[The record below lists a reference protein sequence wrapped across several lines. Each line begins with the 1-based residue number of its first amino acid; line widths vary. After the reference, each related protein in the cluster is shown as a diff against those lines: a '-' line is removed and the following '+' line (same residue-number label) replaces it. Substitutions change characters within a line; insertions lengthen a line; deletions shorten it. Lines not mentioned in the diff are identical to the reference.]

1 MIPLGRYCDDC
12 GGQVSDT
19 APSELQ
25 SLFEYDENG
34 YVSLKD
40 KEIVG
45 VVRIPDD
52 AKGVDF
58 GGVEGCKQMTE
69 VILPDCVT
77 YIGVGAFLNC
87 TALSDV
93 IIPDG
98 VTVID
103 EYAFSCCTGLTS
115 ITIPNSVTSIGWS
128 ALEGCTGLT
137 SITFTGTTAQWKAIG
152 KGNNWKKYTG
162 SFTVR
167 CTDGNIPYENA

>member
-25 SLFEYDENG
+25 SLFEYDEND

-77 YIGVGAFLNC
+77 YIGVGAFPNC

-103 EYAFSCCTGLTS
+103 EYAFSC
-115 ITIPNSVTSIGWS
+115 
-128 ALEGCTGLT
+128 CTGLT